1 MLIEVSKGELID
13 KITILEIKSE
23 RVKDTDKLIN
33 INKELEI
40 LKSQEFHTELK
51 ESLKKINETLWDIED
66 AVRIH
71 EKMGDFGDLFI
82 EKARSVY
89 KFNDERC
96 RIKRMINIEQGSEII
111 EEKSYA

>member
-1 MLIEVSKGELID
+1 M
-13 KITILEIKSE
+13 
-23 RVKDTDKLIN
+23 
-33 INKELEI
+33 
-40 LKSQEFHTELK
+40 
-51 ESLKKINETLWDIED
+51 
-66 AVRIH
+66 RIH